1 MNCRLLLGERGIV
14 GEEEQQRNQKS
25 IRTSLTTPSLAK
37 REDDPVGIPTLDIGI
52 AQYLANDKEQHG
64 ESALPSIGGM
74 NRTKP
79 ITISRNITMTRTR
92 RIMENFEL
100 WRVQS
105 YERGNVTDPIF
116 SLYYLFTLDYNLL
129 DHSTA
134 LLSYYSHG
142 CAWL

>member
-1 MNCRLLLGERGIV
+1 MNCRLSPGERGTA
-14 GEEEQQRNQKS
+14 EEEERQRNQKS
-25 IRTSLTTPSLAK
+25 TLMPLTTPSPANL
-37 REDDPVGIPTLDIGI
+37 EDDPVEIPTLDIGV

-74 NRTKP
+74 NKTKP
-79 ITISRNITMTRTR
+79 TIISRNITMTRMR
-92 RIMENFEL
+92 RTMENFEL
-100 WRVQS
+100 WGVQS

-116 SLYYLFTLDYNLL
+116 SLHYPFTSDYNLL

-134 LLSYYSHG
+134 LLSHYSHG